1 MVDFDLQ
8 HDRRHSNA
16 IKWHVKPNEL
26 PMWIADMDFITAP
39 AIQEA
44 MRLKIDTGIF
54 GYEAVPDAY
63 YEAVAD
69 WYDSRHGARP
79 DTEWLLYV
87 NGVIPA
93 LSSIVRRMTTV
104 GDNVVVQAPV
114 YDMFYHS
121 IENNGRHT
129 LSSDL
134 QYDEDGHFYR
144 INFAD
149 LESKLA
155 QPLST
160 LMILCNP
167 HNPVGRVWDV
177 GELTRIA
184 ELCQKHHVLLIS
196 DEIHGDL
203 IFKGPAY
210 TPIFAI
216 PEPLVGNTVALV
228 SPSKAFNVAA
238 LHAATIVVPDANV
251 REMISRG
258 INNDEL
264 AEPNLLAI
272 PASIAAYRDS
282 GEWLDQ
288 LNAYLSNNREYVA
301 EYLHNRLPAVHFASE
316 NATYLLWVDVAAYT
330 SDARSLAEFIRA
342 DSGLYLSSG
351 TVYRG
356 DGNHFLRLNVAC
368 PRATVEAGLHRLAQ
382 SLDHWQAQGG
392 EVS

>member
-1 MVDFDLQ
+1 MVDFDQQ

-16 IKWHVKPNEL
+16 VKWQVKPNEL

-54 GYEAVPDAY
+54 GYETVPDAY

-93 LSSIVRRMTTV
+93 LSSIVRRMTSV

-134 QYDEDGHFYR
+134 QYEDDGHFYR
-144 INFAD
+144 INFTD

-160 LMILCNP
+160 IMILCNP

-203 IFKGPAY
+203 VFKGPEY
-210 TPIFAI
+210 TPIFAL
-216 PEPLVGNTVALV
+216 PEPLVRNTVALV
-228 SPSKAFNVAA
+228 SPSKAFNVAV
-238 LHAATIVVPDANV
+238 LHVATIVVPDANV

-264 AEPNLLAI
+264 AEPNLLAN
-272 PASIAAYRDS
+272 S
-282 GEWLDQ
+282 GK
-288 LNAYLSNNREYVA
+288 YCSLS
-301 EYLHNRLPAVHFASE
+301 
-316 NATYLLWVDVAAYT
+316 
-330 SDARSLAEFIRA
+330 
-342 DSGLYLSSG
+342 
-351 TVYRG
+351 
-356 DGNHFLRLNVAC
+356 
-368 PRATVEAGLHRLAQ
+368 
-382 SLDHWQAQGG
+382 
-392 EVS
+392 